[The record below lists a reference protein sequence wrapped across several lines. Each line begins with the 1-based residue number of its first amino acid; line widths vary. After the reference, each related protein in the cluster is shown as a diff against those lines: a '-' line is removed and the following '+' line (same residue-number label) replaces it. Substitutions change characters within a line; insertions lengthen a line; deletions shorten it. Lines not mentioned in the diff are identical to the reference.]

1 MALIL
6 GIESSCDETSV
17 GVCRDG
23 IILSNIIS
31 TQPIHSLYG
40 GVVPE
45 LASRAH
51 IKNILPIVEESIK
64 KAKINLQ
71 EIDAIA
77 FTQSPGLIGSLLV
90 GTSVAKSLA
99 MCLEKPL
106 IAVNH
111 LEAHILSPMIQS
123 DLKPPYLCLLVSG
136 GHTQIVCCNSSI
148 DIQLIGTTLDD
159 AAGEAF
165 DKSARLLGLPYP
177 GGVLIDKLSKEG
189 NPLAYTF
196 PRPKIPD
203 FNYSFSGLK
212 TAILYFMN
220 DQTAKDKDF
229 VEKYKPDIC
238 ASIQHTIVEIL
249 LDKFLLAA
257 KQYHIH
263 KLSIAG
269 GVSANSY
276 LRKKILEKAHE
287 KKYGI
292 YIPDFQFCT
301 DNGGMIAF
309 AGYQKYLHQ
318 NFAPLNTSPEPRVH
332 FK

>member
-6 GIESSCDETSV
+6 GIESSCDDTSV
-17 GVCRDG
+17 GICQEG
-23 IILSNIIS
+23 KIISNIIS

-64 KAKINLQ
+64 KANINLQ
-71 EIDAIA
+71 AIDAIA

-90 GTSVAKSLA
+90 GSSFAKSLA

-111 LEAHILSPMIQS
+111 LEAHILSPMIES
-123 DLKPPYLCLLVSG
+123 NLNPPYLCLLVSG
-136 GHTQIVCCNSSI
+136 GHTQIVCCKSAI
-148 DIQLIGTTLDD
+148 EMELIGNTLDD

-177 GGVLIDKLSKEG
+177 GGVLIDKLAKEG

-196 PRPKIPD
+196 PKPKITN

-212 TAILYFMN
+212 TAIFYFIN
-220 DQTAKDKDF
+220 NQIAKDKDF
-229 VEKYKPDIC
+229 VEKNKSDIC
-238 ASIQHTIVEIL
+238 ASIQHTIIEIL
-249 LDKFLLAA
+249 LDKFLQAA
-257 KQYHIH
+257 KQYHIQ

-276 LRKKILEKAHE
+276 LRKKVFEKAQE
-287 KKYGI
+287 KQYQI
-292 YIPDFQFCT
+292 YIPELQFCT

-309 AGYQKYLHQ
+309 AGYQKYLHHD
-318 NFAPLNTSPEPRVH
+318 FASLSIFT
-332 FK
+332 